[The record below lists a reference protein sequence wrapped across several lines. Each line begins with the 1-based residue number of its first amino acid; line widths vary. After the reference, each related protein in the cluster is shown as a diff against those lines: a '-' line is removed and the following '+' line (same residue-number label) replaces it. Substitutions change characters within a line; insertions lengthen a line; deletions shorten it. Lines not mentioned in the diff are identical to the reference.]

1 MFQLRKLLSQNIIKT
16 IWKLTPNI
24 KNAFIL
30 AICCLER
37 RQGWQAGYLWN
48 KKLLYSGFKKGR
60 LIYSDS
66 SLNDRVSLK
75 PGTGKGE
82 LMFRKNLN
90 FYASSSFKIKK
101 KFQFT
106 IFSPDQKYFQ
116 TPRAISMGNLVVL
129 LKKTCPVCSHHIV
142 NFSKN
147 EIKISRSVYMETY
160 RNEDIEI
167 VTTLW

>member
-16 IWKLTPNI
+16 ILKLTPNI

-37 RQGWQAGYLWN
+37 RQGLQAGYLWN

-66 SLNDRVSLK
+66 SLNDRVNLQ

-82 LMFRKNLN
+82 LIFRKIWTSTHPVPL
-90 FYASSSFKIKK
+90 K
-101 KFQFT
+101 
-106 IFSPDQKYFQ
+106 
-116 TPRAISMGNLVVL
+116 
-129 LKKTCPVCSHHIV
+129 LKKISVYYIFPRSEVFSNAPG
-142 NFSKN
+142 NFSGELGSFTEKDLPMQFVLTTSLIFPR
-147 EIKISRSVYMETY
+147 IK
-160 RNEDIEI
+160 
-167 VTTLW
+167 

>member
-1 MFQLRKLLSQNIIKT
+1 MFQLRKLPSQNIIKT
-16 IWKLTPNI
+16 ILKLTPNI
-24 KNAFIL
+24 KNAFML

-82 LMFRKNLN
+82 LIFRKNLN

-101 KFQFT
+101 
-106 IFSPDQKYFQ
+106 
-116 TPRAISMGNLVVL
+116 
-129 LKKTCPVCSHHIV
+129 
-142 NFSKN
+142 NFSLLYFPQ
-147 EIKISRSVYMETY
+147 IRSIFKRPGQFQWGT
-160 RNEDIEI
+160 
-167 VTTLW
+167 W

>member
-1 MFQLRKLLSQNIIKT
+1 MFQLRKLPSQNIIKT
-16 IWKLTPNI
+16 ILKLTPNI
-24 KNAFIL
+24 KNAFML

-66 SLNDRVSLK
+66 SLNDRVSLQ

-82 LMFRKNLN
+82 LIFRKNLN

-101 KFQFT
+101 
-106 IFSPDQKYFQ
+106 
-116 TPRAISMGNLVVL
+116 
-129 LKKTCPVCSHHIV
+129 
-142 NFSKN
+142 NFSLLYFPQ
-147 EIKISRSVYMETY
+147 IRSIFKRPGQFQWGT
-160 RNEDIEI
+160 
-167 VTTLW
+167 W

>member
-16 IWKLTPNI
+16 ILKLTPNI
-24 KNAFIL
+24 KNAFML

-66 SLNDRVSLK
+66 SLNDRVSLQ

-82 LMFRKNLN
+82 LIFRKNLN

-101 KFQFT
+101 
-106 IFSPDQKYFQ
+106 
-116 TPRAISMGNLVVL
+116 
-129 LKKTCPVCSHHIV
+129 
-142 NFSKN
+142 NFSLLYFPQ
-147 EIKISRSVYMETY
+147 IRSIFKRPGQFQWGT
-160 RNEDIEI
+160 
-167 VTTLW
+167 W

>member
-16 IWKLTPNI
+16 ILKLTPNI
-24 KNAFIL
+24 ENAFML

-66 SLNDRVSLK
+66 SLNDRVSLQ

-82 LMFRKNLN
+82 LIFRKNLN
-90 FYASSSFKIKK
+90 FYASSSFEIKK
-101 KFQFT
+101 ISVYYIFPRSEVFSNAPGNFNGELGSFT
-106 IFSPDQKYFQ
+106 EKDLPSLFSPH
-116 TPRAISMGNLVVL
+116 R
-129 LKKTCPVCSHHIV
+129 
-142 NFSKN
+142 
-147 EIKISRSVYMETY
+147 
-160 RNEDIEI
+160 
-167 VTTLW
+167 